1 MHLKPE
7 EFVDLAEGTLALSS
21 APHLAGCA
29 GCRQRLAELRAS
41 MLAIREIDV
50 PEPRPFFWKHFSNR
64 VGEAIAAEGTPRPLW
79 QDLISW
85 PRVLIPVS
93 ALAAVVTIAIAA
105 GVASRFM
112 SPATGPDLVAPA
124 ESQLGAQQV
133 MEDPSL
139 GLVADLTGGLDP
151 GEAAEAGL
159 TGGSAE
165 HAVADLNADELREL
179 RKLLQEALANS
190 GS

>member
-7 EFVDLAEGTLALSS
+7 EFVDLAEGTRALSS

-41 MLAIREIDV
+41 MLAVRDTDV
-50 PEPRPFFWKHFSNR
+50 PEPVPVFWKHFSNR
-64 VGEAIAAEGTPRPLW
+64 VGEAIAAEGTPRTLW
-79 QDLISW
+79 QDLIWW
-85 PRVLIPVS
+85 PRVLIPIS
-93 ALAAVVTIAIAA
+93 ALAAVVTILIAA

-112 SPATGPDLVAPA
+112 SPATGPELFVPA
-124 ESQLGAQQV
+124 GSQLGAQQIK
-133 MEDPSL
+133 EDPSL
-139 GLVADLTGGLDP
+139 GLVADLTRGLDP
-151 GEAAEAGL
+151 GEADEAGL
-159 TGGSAE
+159 TSASAE

-179 RKLLQEALANS
+179 RRLLQEALANS